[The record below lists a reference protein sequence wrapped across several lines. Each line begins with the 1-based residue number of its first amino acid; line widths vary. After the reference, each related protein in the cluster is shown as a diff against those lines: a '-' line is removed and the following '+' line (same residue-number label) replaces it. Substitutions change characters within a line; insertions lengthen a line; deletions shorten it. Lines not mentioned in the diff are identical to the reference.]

1 MILDSLVCTKVDNF
15 KVFIGMKIGSL
26 SHSPPPP
33 SPLKGPSSLPLIYG
47 WSLSHLHA
55 NFVIKA
61 LLNFLSIL
69 FALFMK
75 EIATSIQIW

>member
-1 MILDSLVCTKVDNF
+1 MKMTSLFVE
-15 KVFIGMKIGSL
+15 IGSL
-26 SHSPPPP
+26 S
-33 SPLKGPSSLPLIYG
+33 PLPLEGPSSLPLWDNVIYG

-69 FALFMK
+69 FALFLK
-75 EIATSIQIW
+75 EIITFI